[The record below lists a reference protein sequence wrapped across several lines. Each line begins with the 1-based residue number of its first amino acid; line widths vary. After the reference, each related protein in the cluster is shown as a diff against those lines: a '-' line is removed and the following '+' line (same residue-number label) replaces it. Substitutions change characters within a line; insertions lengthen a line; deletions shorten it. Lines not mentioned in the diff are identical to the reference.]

1 MQIKTGEF
9 IFAHRGTLTATYY
22 DNIKD
27 TCASAGIIYGRKVVG
42 DLIPYDL
49 RHTATTL
56 IMQSGT
62 DFETASSVTGQSR
75 HTLWHYTHANNES
88 INRAVSVL
96 ENFALQCFDINSDGL
111 GLDKKEKRKT
121 ISSAL

>member
-1 MQIKTGEF
+1 MP
-9 IFAHRGTLTATYY
+9 APLP
-22 DNIKD
+22 
-27 TCASAGIIYGRKVVG
+27 ASSTDGKSRAVW
-42 DLIPYDL
+42 IPYDL

-96 ENFALQCFDINSDGL
+96 ENFALQCFDLNSDGL
-111 GLDKKEKRKT
+111 GLNKTEKRKT
-121 ISSAL
+121 ISSTL